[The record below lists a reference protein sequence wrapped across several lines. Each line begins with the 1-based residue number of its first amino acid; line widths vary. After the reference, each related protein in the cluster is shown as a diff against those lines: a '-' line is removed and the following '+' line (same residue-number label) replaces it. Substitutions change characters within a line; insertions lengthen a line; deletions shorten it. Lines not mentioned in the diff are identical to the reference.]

1 MEAGF
6 NWEAQDRAPLAE
18 PVPGTEA
25 RVSEIIQ
32 GAVPPIAQET
42 SPSATPAELNGNVA
56 PLDLG
61 QESRPIESTPLDA
74 APESEAMQ
82 EEEHNET
89 TSIQEGVSK
98 EARPAPKRAPRPSLP
113 AQKGTTVFPVARI
126 SKIIKADS
134 AVDICS
140 KEATF
145 LISAATVRRTI
156 LIQELF
162 VKRFVEDACV
172 NARMDKRK
180 MVRYDDMAKATL
192 QNEYF
197 DFLRDVVPMP
207 VPLSVAMQQR
217 NELGKDHE
225 RDSDAGKNKQD
236 ASPESDQP
244 AATSASPT
252 PADSLPI
259 PSTTSLPSIS
269 PFIGN
274 VETPDTDPSVGQAPQ
289 LARIE
294 GNNTPHHPI
303 GSDHQESVAMDIG
316 Y

>member
-1 MEAGF
+1 MDAGF
-6 NWEAQDRAPLAE
+6 HGEALDRVPISE
-18 PVPGTEA
+18 PVPSTEVRLSDLVEA
-25 RVSEIIQ
+25 P
-32 GAVPPIAQET
+32 VPPTAQEA
-42 SPSATPAELNGNVA
+42 SLNATPAELDVNA
-56 PLDLG
+56 RPLDLG
-61 QESRPIESTPLDA
+61 QDSRPIESSSLDA

-82 EEEHNET
+82 QEEHNESVST
-89 TSIQEGVSK
+89 QEGSSK
-98 EARPAPKRAPRPSLP
+98 EARSVPKRAPRPSLP

-145 LISAATVRRTI
+145 LISAATVRGTV

-217 NELGKDHE
+217 NELGKDQE
-225 RDSDAGKNKQD
+225 QDQDQDAGQNKQD
-236 ASPESDQP
+236 ASPETDQP
-244 AATSASPT
+244 AATAASPT
-252 PADSLPI
+252 PVESMPN
-259 PSTTSLPSIS
+259 PSTASSLTGN
-269 PFIGN
+269 IGTLDIN
-274 VETPDTDPSVGQAPQ
+274 PAADEAPQ
-289 LARIE
+289 LTRTE
-294 GNNTPHHPI
+294 ENHTPHHSI
-303 GSDHQESVAMDIG
+303 DSDHQESVAMDLG
-316 Y
+316 N